1 METIYI
7 VDFGSQYTQ
16 LIAKVIRSLHCWCKV
31 ITKENLI
38 TAEWDN
44 VKGIVLSGGPRET
57 YALDLEVCNF
67 LQQKGVAVLGI
78 CYGAQLMAVYSGC
91 DVLDTDSREF
101 GQTVLRLTKEGSED
115 KVFNVVQGSSIVWMS
130 HRFSILPNVNVIPLA
145 TTSGLGAFK
154 SKLVSNWYAVQFH
167 PEVYQTQ
174 CGKDLIY
181 AFLKNI
187 CGVSF
192 SWKKECIKEKVLK
205 EVSSIVHHDDHV
217 VLALSGGVDSM
228 VVATVLAKVIKP
240 ENLHCVIL
248 DHGLNRKNEC
258 KEVYDLVKS
267 GFNCD
272 VRLVNAEND
281 FLEELGGV
289 MDAETR
295 RKIIGDLM
303 YQHIFKAV
311 QSVVGQY
318 KDTWYAQGTI
328 YSDVIESGKSGGK
341 GDVIKSHH
349 NVGGLPENIGF
360 RLLEPIKYL
369 FKNEVR
375 ELGEALGL
383 PLGIIYRHPFPGPG
397 LALRCLPPLT
407 KANLDLLREI
417 DDIYITTLK
426 QTGWYHKVWQ
436 SGAVLLNDKSVGVSG
451 DSRTFG
457 HIAVLRAVNSQDG
470 MTASVS
476 GIPMEILTSIAT
488 RITNKVKGVT
498 RVLFDVTSKPPA
510 TIEML

>member
-31 ITKENLI
+31 ITKEELL
-38 TAEWDN
+38 TVEWN
-44 VKGIVLSGGPRET
+44 GVLGVILSGGPRET
-57 YALDLEVCNF
+57 YVTDLEICNF
-67 LQQKGVAVLGI
+67 LQQKGIAVLGI

-91 DVLDTDSREF
+91 DVLETDSREF
-101 GQTVLRLTKEGSED
+101 GGTTLRLTKEGNED
-115 KVFNVVQGSSIVWMS
+115 KVFNVVQSGSIVWMS
-130 HRFSILPNVNVIPLA
+130 HRFSIIPNVNIVPLA

-174 CGKDLIY
+174 SGKDLIY
-181 AFLKNI
+181 AFLRF

-192 SWKKECIKEKVLK
+192 TWGKECIKDKVLK
-205 EVSSIVHHDDHV
+205 EVSDIVSYNDHI

-228 VVATVLAKVIKP
+228 VVATVLAKVIRP

-248 DHGLNRKNEC
+248 DHGFNRKNEC
-258 KEVYDLVKS
+258 KEVYELVKS

-272 VRLVNAEND
+272 VRLVNAEDD
-281 FLEELGGV
+281 FLEELSGV
-289 MDAETR
+289 TDAESR

-311 QSVVGQY
+311 QEVVLEY
-318 KDTWYAQGTI
+318 KDVWYAQGTI
-328 YSDVIESGKSGGK
+328 YSDVIESGKSG

-360 RLLEPIKYL
+360 RLLEPVKYL

-397 LALRCLPPLT
+397 LALRCLPLLT
-407 KANLDLLREI
+407 KANLDLLREV

-426 QTGWYHKVWQ
+426 QTGWYHKIWQ
-436 SGAVLLNDKSVGVSG
+436 SGAVLLNDQSVGVSG

-457 HIAVLRAVNSQDG
+457 RIVVLRAVNSQDG

-476 GIPMEILTSIAT
+476 DIPMGVLTSIAT
-488 RITNKVKGVT
+488 KITNKVKGVT
-498 RVLFDVTSKPPA
+498 RVLFDITSKPPA